1 MAHPHLSETD
11 SEKLRGDFPFLEFLA
26 EDPQVAYLS
35 AMPEG
40 LRGGQRR
47 FAQSQFQNMLSQ
59 FGTALGMQAR
69 GGERPTLQFTN
80 PDFGF
85 TPERI
90 RQQLFSFSPSQRGF
104 GTARFAPPVEF
115 QF

>member
-1 MAHPHLSETD
+1 MPHPHSFEG
-11 SEKLRGDFPFLEFLA
+11 KDFPF
-26 EDPQVAYLS
+26 QRYLQDEPELSYFS
-35 AMPEG
+35 AIPGG

-47 FAQSQFQNMLSQ
+47 FAQSQFQEMLNQ
-59 FGTALGMQAR
+59 FTGKLGQQAR
-69 GGERPTLQFTN
+69 EGVARPTLQYQ
-80 PDFGF
+80 DFF

>member
-1 MAHPHLSETD
+1 MAHPYTHDPDLQ
-11 SEKLRGDFPFLEFLA
+11 GDFPFLEFLQ
-26 EDPQVAYLS
+26 EDPQLAYLS

-40 LRGGQRR
+40 LRGGQKR

-59 FGTALGMQAR
+59 FGTALGRQTRA
-69 GGERPTLQFTN
+69 GEFPALQFTN

>member
-1 MAHPHLSETD
+1 
-11 SEKLRGDFPFLEFLA
+11 
-26 EDPQVAYLS
+26 
-35 AMPEG
+35 
-40 LRGGQRR
+40 
-47 FAQSQFQNMLSQ
+47 MLSQ
-59 FGTALGMQAR
+59 FGTALGKQAR
-69 GGERPTLQFTN
+69 STRKLPTLQFTD

>member
-1 MAHPHLSETD
+1 MATNDFSDTFDDE
-11 SEKLRGDFPFLEFLA
+11 DFPFLEFLR
-26 EDPQVAYLS
+26 EDPRLAFLS

-40 LRGGQRR
+40 FRGGQRR
-47 FAQSQFQNMLSQ
+47 FAQSQFQDMLNQ
-59 FGTALGMQAR
+59 FGTALGRQTRAGMA
-69 GGERPTLQFTN
+69 PTLQYTD

-90 RQQLFSFSPSQRGF
+90 RQQLFSFSPSERGF
-104 GTARFAPPVEF
+104 RTAQFAPPVEF

>member
-1 MAHPHLSETD
+1 MPHPHSFEG
-11 SEKLRGDFPFLEFLA
+11 KDFPF
-26 EDPQVAYLS
+26 QRYLQDEPELSYFS
-35 AMPEG
+35 AIPGG

-115 QF
+115 KF